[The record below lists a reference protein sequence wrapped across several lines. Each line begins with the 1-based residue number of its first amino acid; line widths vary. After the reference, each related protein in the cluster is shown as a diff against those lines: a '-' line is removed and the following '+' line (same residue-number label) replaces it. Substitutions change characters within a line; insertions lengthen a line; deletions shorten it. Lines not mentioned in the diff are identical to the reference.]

1 MQLSIFNKQ
10 IQMRFQDCL
19 QILLIEI
26 WLVFKFLYDMQMKEF
41 EKAAFT
47 DFDETYIYWSACMC
61 AYVTLPKIIDEY
73 NLNDK

>member
-1 MQLSIFNKQ
+1 MQI
-10 IQMRFQDCL
+10 
-19 QILLIEI
+19 
-26 WLVFKFLYDMQMKEF
+26 KEF